1 MDHWGESEW
10 DSATSHRSNLRG
22 KFKKSLRR
30 LKSTRVKRCR
40 GRKLGTACFSFRQ
53 RCQPGSSSRLS
64 SDSPE
69 AGKGPICRANEA
81 SDQSVVLRRLHSD
94 DRGKRIDQLENNREE
109 YCGEASYLAAD
120 ADGTNPNSRV
130 LERCGNREETA
141 NCSLVNQIV
150 GCHDSPILHGSSAS
164 RGPGEEKINGI
175 RQQNNKWVVE
185 MRVAGKEKQHLLG
198 FKRIWLGTY
207 YTWDE
212 AVRARDVGVFYCGKE
227 PRHYFSPAY
236 IPFLPSLE
244 TLSVSREPGKIS
256 ARIKAL
262 AAKNSTKPDLG
273 TSGAPPCSHLCHSC
287 AAAQAL
293 QPQTISHTAHGLA
306 SLYQAQTEGFKH
318 FQDVD
323 QDRRAAGA
331 IPQDQLDQAQRD
343 MEQAQR
349 AACAIPQDLEHVQR
363 KMQDQARRAAYA
375 IPPDLDHAQRGMV
388 PTSQQALTNA
398 KELDQYQNPLYGQRV
413 NAQTLEDSTTAYNN
427 VDGSNCVIPHFVAR
441 ISDCTTAYN
450 SVQKEAHGQSFG
462 DHVFESD
469 QMENGSVDC
478 RLSPGLLETG
488 WTKDHMQGF
497 DQMQCFSPL
506 WDELN

>member
-1 MDHWGESEW
+1 
-10 DSATSHRSNLRG
+10 
-22 KFKKSLRR
+22 
-30 LKSTRVKRCR
+30 
-40 GRKLGTACFSFRQ
+40 
-53 RCQPGSSSRLS
+53 
-64 SDSPE
+64 
-69 AGKGPICRANEA
+69 
-81 SDQSVVLRRLHSD
+81 
-94 DRGKRIDQLENNREE
+94 
-109 YCGEASYLAAD
+109 
-120 ADGTNPNSRV
+120 
-130 LERCGNREETA
+130 
-141 NCSLVNQIV
+141 
-150 GCHDSPILHGSSAS
+150 
-164 RGPGEEKINGI
+164 
-175 RQQNNKWVVE
+175 

-227 PRHYFSPAY
+227 PRRYFSAAY

-244 TLSVSREPGKIS
+244 TLSVSREPDKIS
-256 ARIKAL
+256 ASIKAL

-273 TSGAPPCSHLCHSC
+273 TSGAPPCSHLCDSC

-306 SLYQAQTEGFKH
+306 SLHQAQTEGFKH

-331 IPQDQLDQAQRD
+331 IPQDQLDRAQRD

-349 AACAIPQDLEHVQR
+349 AACAIPQDLEHAQR
-363 KMQDQARRAAYA
+363 NMQDQARRAAYA
-375 IPPDLDHAQRGMV
+375 IPQDPDHAQRAMV
-388 PTSQQALTNA
+388 PTPQPAFTNA
-398 KELDQYQNPLYGQRV
+398 KELDQYQNPLYGQRG
-413 NAQTLEDSTTAYNN
+413 NAQTAYNN
-427 VDGSNCVIPHFVAR
+427 VDGSNCVIPHFVAQ

-450 SVQKEAHGQSFG
+450 SAQKEAHGQSFG

-478 RLSPGLLETG
+478 RLSPGLLEID
-488 WTKDHMQGF
+488 WTKDLMEGF

-506 WDELN
+506 WDKLN